1 MKSDGDV
8 VEKGEPLLE
17 IETDKTNIE
26 VEARAGGVLAGI
38 CAEPGQVVPVGQPI
52 AYILKAGRNLAA
64 RRCRASACSVTPLP
78 PRPL

>member
-1 MKSDGDV
+1 MKAEGDV

-52 AYILKAGRNLAA
+52 AYILKRRRNLAA
-64 RRCRASACSVTPLP
+64 RRCRASAAAATPAA